1 MAAEVVG
8 AEWCGLRWTAIMLVT
23 GFLVLASAQGTS
35 LEQDDASSRYINGTQ
50 KFKSDND
57 LFTRMFNFLWQQGPR
72 LWSYEHVWPV
82 SLIFISLIIY
92 FEL

>member
-1 MAAEVVG
+1 MATEVVG
-8 AEWCGLRWTAIMLVT
+8 AEWSGLRWTAILLVT
-23 GFLVLASAQGTS
+23 GFLVLASAQGTR

-50 KFKSDND
+50 KFQSDND
-57 LFTRMFNFLWQQGPR
+57 LFTRVFNFLWQQGPG